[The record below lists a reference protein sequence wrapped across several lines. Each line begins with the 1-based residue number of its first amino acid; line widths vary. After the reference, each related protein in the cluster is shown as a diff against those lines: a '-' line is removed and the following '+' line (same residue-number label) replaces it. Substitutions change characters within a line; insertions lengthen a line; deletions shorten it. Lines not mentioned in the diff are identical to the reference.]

1 MSIDLFPHNQEAYDS
16 LLTLLETERKA
27 CIIHPT
33 GTGKSFIAFK
43 YCEDH
48 PKQTIIWLSPSEYI
62 FRTQCENLRNTGEAV
77 PQNITFFTYQKLCLM
92 SPAELEALRADAI
105 VLDESHRSA
114 APTWY
119 RSVRVLLEK
128 NPEARLIGLTATSI
142 RFLDRQLDT
151 CELLF
156 DSCVASQLTLG
167 EAIVRG
173 ILGAPTY
180 VTALYS
186 CAKQLERYE
195 RRIRFARRR
204 AARDRGEELLEALR
218 RAIDQAEGLDE
229 IFARHMKDRTGK
241 YLFFAAALSICGK
254 WRVREMAG
262 LAGEH
267 FGKIDPHA
275 HIYTMFSADP
285 GSSKAFRDFKAD
297 NSDHLKLL
305 YRVRSR
311 SVWRSWA

>member
-1 MSIDLFPHNQEAYDS
+1 MID
-16 LLTLLETERKA
+16 ETGKV
-27 CIIHPT
+27 CVVHPT

-48 PKQTIIWLSPSEYI
+48 PKQTILWLSPSEYI
-62 FRTQCENLRNTGEAV
+62 FRTQCENLRKTGEVV

-92 SPAELEALRADAI
+92 PPAELETLRADAI

-119 RSVRVLLEK
+119 QSVRVLLEK
-128 NPEARLIGLTATSI
+128 NPEARLIGLTATPI

-186 CAKQLERYE
+186 CAQQLERYE
-195 RRIRFARRR
+195 RRIRSARRR
-204 AARDRGEELLEALR
+204 AARDLGEELL
-218 RAIDQAEGLDE
+218 
-229 IFARHMKDRTGK
+229 
-241 YLFFAAALSICGK
+241 
-254 WRVREMAG
+254 
-262 LAGEH
+262 
-267 FGKIDPHA
+267 
-275 HIYTMFSADP
+275 
-285 GSSKAFRDFKAD
+285 
-297 NSDHLKLL
+297 
-305 YRVRSR
+305 
-311 SVWRSWA
+311 